1 MELKGGGRMNEK
13 KKNPAEESP
22 EAKTAGREIRAGEIP
37 AEGPSAGETSVEETS
52 AGETFIEE
60 TSAGVTSAEGPSAGV
75 TSAEETSAGE
85 RTVGEALDEI
95 EKKVVLGAEER
106 TEADRASDEAVA
118 SALDLRLAQKRRR
131 RFGLIATLITV
142 GVVAAA
148 VVLNILV
155 GLLAGRYPLSVDLTA
170 GSLYG
175 ISDET
180 ADYLKGL
187 DRDVAIH
194 VLATR
199 ESLSYSYD
207 YMDLVQAGKTL
218 DAFAQNSGRIA
229 VDYIDLAA
237 NPTFAANYPDYALKA
252 YDVIFESAGGDT
264 GGKNV
269 AVLNL
274 SEMFDYVYDENQSLG
289 SSSHVE
295 QSVLNEILYVVSGVR
310 PKIAFIG
317 GFGELASESLQSLLK
332 GNNYEAVPWNLVT
345 GEAPEGAGLAVWFGP
360 ENDPDEATLRKLDAF
375 LAAGGKLLLFTDPY
389 CDSAK
394 QPVLSAFLSEWGLAA
409 VDGFAFETDSSRMVG
424 TTPYLPIVD
433 FDDSAYSSGLENSG
447 TYVAFY
453 LPRPLAVLFESKGD
467 VSAHALLSLS
477 NTSGYHDASLIN
489 NYTVQNADVVGDVT
503 VAAVGENAA
512 TGGKVFLFGSTHSFD
527 ADFLTT
533 SVLSNAEYIV
543 GVLNTLEERVDAVTI
558 APKNLS
564 GEANTMTGSD
574 IVVSS
579 AVFIALIPLCVL
591 GAGAWVLIRR
601 HRM

>member
-1 MELKGGGRMNEK
+1 MELKGGSVMKKNEK
-13 KKNPAEESP
+13 NISEEDLPEERLPNEAPETGTAPEEAAE
-22 EAKTAGREIRAGEIP
+22 
-37 AEGPSAGETSVEETS
+37 
-52 AGETFIEE
+52 
-60 TSAGVTSAEGPSAGV
+60 
-75 TSAEETSAGE
+75 TSAEETDK
-85 RTVGEALDEI
+85 TVGEALDEI
-95 EKKVVLGAEER
+95 EEKVVLGAEER
-106 TEADRASDEAVA
+106 TEADKAEAEAVA

-131 RFGLIATLITV
+131 RFGLVATLITV

-148 VVLNILV
+148 VVLN
-155 GLLAGRYPLSVDLTA
+155 LLAGALTDRYPLSLDLTA

-180 ADYLKGL
+180 ADYLKDL

-207 YMDLVQAGKTL
+207 YMDLVQAAKTL
-218 DAFAQNSGRIA
+218 DAFAQSSDRVT

-252 YDVIFESAGGDT
+252 YDVIFESGGTAASDDSAP
-264 GGKNV
+264 KNIS
-269 AVLNL
+269 VLNL
-274 SEMFDYVYDENQSLG
+274 SEMFDYVYDENQNPG

-360 ENDPDEATLRKLDAF
+360 ENDPDEQTLRRLDSF
-375 LAAGGKLLLFTDPY
+375 LAAGGKLLVFTDPY

-409 VDGFAFETDSSRMVG
+409 IDGFAFETDSAKMVG

-433 FDDSAYSSGLENSG
+433 FDDAAYASGLENSG
-447 TYVAFY
+447 TYVALY
-453 LPRPLAVLFESKGD
+453 LPRPLAVLFESNGA

-477 NTSGYHDASLIN
+477 GTSGYHDPSLVN
-489 NYTVQNADVVGDVT
+489 NYTVKDSDLVGDVT

-543 GVLNTLEERVDAVTI
+543 GVLNTLEERGDAVTI

-591 GAGAWVLIRR
+591 GAGVWMLIRR